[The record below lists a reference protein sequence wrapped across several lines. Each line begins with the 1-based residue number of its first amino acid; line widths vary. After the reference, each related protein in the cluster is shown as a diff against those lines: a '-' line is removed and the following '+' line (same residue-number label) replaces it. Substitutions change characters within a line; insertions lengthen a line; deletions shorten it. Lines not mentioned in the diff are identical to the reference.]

1 MANTQLVAWGAWAG
15 RRYGSFAGRGGA
27 ARTLARVDQ
36 ARTHGAMAGR
46 RYGAFVPRAGG
57 TDFQLIP
64 TAPVGLG
71 GVPGI
76 SGNIGYFIAFEV
88 QPPLAMATL
97 GGAVAL
103 AGDLQ
108 IRRGQDIAQT
118 AALGLSGALGHTGN
132 LGVVITIAPSAPPLA
147 GVLGIAGNVGY
158 TEGPPF
164 DVAAAA
170 AIGMSGTPAIAGDLQ
185 SANLLDVVQAAPI
198 ALGGPLAIA
207 GSYQITIDLAQTAAL
222 DVTAQMLSVDGDVR
236 PETPFEVAQLG
247 ALVLVGV
254 TAPLQAEL
262 QYPARSRGR
271 RGERHHHEHGPR
283 RGNHPGGGRKN

>member
-1 MANTQLVAWGAWAG
+1 MATTQLVAWGAWAG

-27 ARTLARVDQ
+27 PRTVARIDQ

-46 RYGAFVPRAGG
+46 RYGAFTPRAGTTG
-57 TDFQLIP
+57 FDVIV
-64 TAPVGLG
+64 TAPLGL
-71 GVPGI
+71 
-76 SGNIGYFIAFEV
+76 SGAQTINGNTGYFIAFEV
-88 QPPLAMATL
+88 QPPLAIATL

-103 AGDLQ
+103 AGDIQ
-108 IRRGQDIAQT
+108 ILRGHNLVQTSAMGIAGSLTQ
-118 AALGLSGALGHTGN
+118 AGN
-132 LGVVITIAPSAPPLA
+132 LGTVITVAPSVVSLA
-147 GVLGIAGNVGY
+147 GLLGVAGNVGY

-164 DVAAAA
+164 DVGAG
-170 AIGMSGTPAIAGDLQ
+170 AIGLTGALGIAGDLQ
-185 SANLLDVVQAAPI
+185 SANLLDVVQTTPI
-198 ALGGPLAIA
+198 ALSGPLVIA

>member
-27 ARTLARVDQ
+27 ARTLARIDQ

-57 TDFQLIP
+57 TDFQLIA
-64 TAPVGLG
+64 TAPVALG

-76 SGNIGYFIAFEV
+76 NGNIGYFIAFEV

-108 IRRGQDIAQT
+108 ITRAHNIAQT
-118 AALGLSGALGHTGN
+118 AALGLGGALGHTGN
-132 LGVVITIAPSAPPLA
+132 LGVVITIAPSAPLMA

-164 DVAAAA
+164 DVAAGAA
-170 AIGMSGTPAIAGDLQ
+170 VGVNGALALAGDLQ

-198 ALGGPLAIA
+198 ALSGPLVIA

-283 RGNHPGGGRKN
+283 RGNRPGGGRKN